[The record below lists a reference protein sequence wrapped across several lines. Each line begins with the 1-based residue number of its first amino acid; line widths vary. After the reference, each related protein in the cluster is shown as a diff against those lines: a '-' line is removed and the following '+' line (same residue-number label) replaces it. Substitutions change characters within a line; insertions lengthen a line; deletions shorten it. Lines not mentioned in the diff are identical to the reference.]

1 MGVAAGGAG
10 GLEEGDGEEGALAAA
25 AGAGAHL
32 GGEAAPEA
40 AVAGFGAVLELGDG
54 VGVFVA
60 EGLDGLLVAA
70 DVAAE
75 ADAVAFLV
83 AVAGAE
89 VGDLES
95 HGDAVAEGEP
105 VGVCLDGVGV
115 EGEGVG
121 GGHGPIVLTRVRA
134 GGKRPEV
141 GGQRS
146 EVGSRST
153 R

>member
-1 MGVAAGGAG
+1 MAAGGAG
-10 GLEEGDGEEGALAAA
+10 GLEEGDAEEGAFAAA

-40 AVAGFGAVLELGDG
+40 AVAGFGAMFEFGDG

-60 EGLDGLLVAA
+60 KGVDGLFVAA

-89 VGDLES
+89 VGEVELDV
-95 HGDAVAEGEP
+95 DAVAEGEP
-105 VGVCLDGVGV
+105 GEVVCDGVGV
-115 EGEGVG
+115 EGEGVV
-121 GGHGPIVLTRVRA
+121 GHVSLSVFVILA
-134 GGKRPEV
+134 GGTYEV
-141 GGQRS
+141 RG
-146 EVGSRST
+146 T